1 MCGTLHAW
9 YNVLMT
15 DTQARI
21 VELIAQL
28 SLERRELMSH
38 IRRSGLLEDSFFAG
52 MTAEQRAQLDE
63 GIAQA
68 DRGEVVDGNEAFERL
83 ASRLQLK
90 RA

>member
-1 MCGTLHAW
+1 
-9 YNVLMT
+9 MT

-28 SLERRELMSH
+28 SLEERRELMAH
-38 IRRSGLLEDSFFAG
+38 IRQSGLLGESFFAG
-52 MTAEQRAQLDE
+52 MTAEQRAQLGE

-83 ASRLQLK
+83 ASRFHLK